1 MMAQRKFLLSLGL
14 SFRRDLLLIFF
25 ANLSLLLIF
34 MLQVTV
40 RWISRAS
47 RHVRKW
53 LRFWRGQCLY
63 RRWGQCRKCSR
74 GWGSLRHDEPQ
85 QIIYQGSFKKI
96 FLLRKFLT
104 NFFNS
109 IFASHSA
116 KSDFQIYSDQSEFSN
131 SQTMA
136 DFFYINNKK
145 ISKKELQA
153 PWKTFL
159 RRRPLKIR
167 YGSRSA

>member
-1 MMAQRKFLLSLGL
+1 MC
-14 SFRRDLLLIFF
+14 D
-25 ANLSLLLIF
+25 
-34 MLQVTV
+34 V
-40 RWISRAS
+40 
-47 RHVRKW
+47 
-53 LRFWRGQCLY
+53 
-63 RRWGQCRKCSR
+63 
-74 GWGSLRHDEPQ
+74 LRHDEPQ

-153 PWKTFL
+153 YTWKTFFEET
-159 RRRPLKIR
+159 PTKN
-167 YGSRSA
+167 